1 MRSFYAAIETCSTEI
16 VALQKAVLQFISG
29 EKLRKIFIREF
40 IFSKIASK
48 HPATLLKNNFPHRCI
63 SRLLTTNAE
72 HLFFN
77 SHRMAD
83 FAFCLSMEVI
93 SMVLAP
99 AF

>member
-16 VALQKAVLQFISG
+16 VALQKAVLQFIS
-29 EKLRKIFIREF
+29 LRKIFIREF

-48 HPATLLKNNFPHRCI
+48 HPATLLKNDFPHRCI